1 MQTIREKIADG
12 LEPIRPSR
20 RRSGIEIARICL
32 CYAMMFMFGLNV
44 SATGSKSVMLALKP
58 DRRIA
63 KAERCRVYSL
73 PSIIAQYHVPV
84 SVISTVF
91 LTLKVGFFL
100 ACIASSYLMHNLG
113 IRATLM
119 CGNGFWVM
127 GCLVFLLQPSFPLVV
142 LALMCMGA
150 CMGLAE
156 PTVVTVINREKSAVL
171 TSCLYSCLAFGA
183 VFSPLIIGSFA
194 DRQVG
199 WTNFYYFPLGLCVVL
214 SLANF
219 FIFRTYEADLLEAE
233 REELRRTTVIDF
245 AIRYPGQEEV
255 QGQDRRKSLF
265 LSTSSSKK
273 VQQEDQFKE
282 VQTGLERQATHSSTS
297 TVPGASALL
306 LRVLRY
312 KVTWLGFALIILTLS
327 EAEMLGGWST
337 TYFLQV
343 KQAPEGVSRYI
354 SSGKWA
360 GKAIGLLLMPIF
372 LLPLLGEKP
381 FAILLLLLASSMLLI
396 IALLPSWKASA
407 IATAFFGFVSGPIT
421 PHVLSMVGSRVP
433 KDMMGSAMALT
444 LASGVMG
451 GAAGP
456 LLFGVLGADKG
467 HLNALPYVCI
477 GLLGI
482 SAVGWLFVPKKKEE
496 GVVVDAEC

>member
-44 SATGSKSVMLALKP
+44 SATGSN
-58 DRRIA
+58 I
-63 KAERCRVYSL
+63 
-73 PSIIAQYHVPV
+73 PSISAQYHVPFG
-84 SVISTVF
+84 VISTVF
-91 LTLKVGFFL
+91 LTLKAGFFL
-100 ACIASSYLMHNLG
+100 ACLLSLYLMHNFG
-113 IRATLM
+113 VRATLM
-119 CGNGFWVM
+119 LGNAFWVM

-142 LALMCMGA
+142 LALTCMGA
-150 CMGLAE
+150 CTGLAE
-156 PTVVTVINREKSAVL
+156 SAVVTVINREKSPVL
-171 TSCLYSCLAFGA
+171 TSCLYSCFAFGA
-183 VFSPLIIGSFA
+183 VFSPVIIGSFA
-194 DRQVG
+194 DRQVR
-199 WTNFYYFPLGLCVVL
+199 WTNFYYFPLGLCVIL

-312 KVTWLGFALIILTLS
+312 KVTWLGFALIILTLA
-327 EAEMLGGWST
+327 ETEMLGGWST
-337 TYFLQV
+337 TYFLRV
-343 KQAPEGVSRYI
+343 KHAPAGMARYI

-360 GKAIGLLLMPIF
+360 GYAIGRLLMPIL

-381 FAILLLLLASSMLLI
+381 FAIVFILIASAMQLI
-396 IALLPSWKASA
+396 VGLLPSWKASA
-407 IATAFFGFVSGPIT
+407 IASAFFGFVSGPIT

-433 KDMMGSAMALT
+433 KDVMGSAMALT
-444 LASGVMG
+444 LASGVTG
-451 GAAGP
+451 GALGP

-467 HLNALPYVCI
+467 HLNALPYVLI
-477 GLLGI
+477 GLLGV
-482 SAVGWLFVPKKKEE
+482 SAVGWLFVPKKKE
-496 GVVVDAEC
+496 